1 MQFNGISRV
10 FKLTNEEQYETIGQF
25 WDEMALIYGL
35 ENIQGLGYKWENDE
49 ISYAIG
55 LKNGDIEGYN
65 LSINLPDDGWI
76 TASGETYH
84 LKELYDEIYK
94 NGRLT
99 YEIETFFEDGRCEVR
114 YYRADLPIYDQL

>member
-1 MQFNGISRV
+1 MVFKGISRV
-10 FKLTNEEQYETIGQF
+10 FKLTNEQQYKTICQF

-35 ENIQGLGYKWENDE
+35 ENLRGLGYKWENDE

-65 LSINLPDDGWI
+65 FSISLPDDGWV
-76 TASGETYH
+76 TARGKTER

-94 NGRLT
+94 NGRLA
-99 YEIETFFEDGRCEVR
+99 YEIETFFEDGRCEVS
-114 YYRADLPIYDQL
+114 YYRKV